1 MQYDIEISPSYCAVV
16 RIYHN
21 QWKWLTIRCA
31 LISIERM
38 QRCCW
43 TNSPYVGIAICLN
56 NSVKWGS
63 NNNMSYLLFRS
74 NTLQLLFYF
83 DFIFI
88 HGTVSCWTSIVSW
101 YVYIIGVCLNCFQRV
116 ITCVS
121 LVPHLTCCVQIKYTT
136 NNGDDGSALIV
147 ILNAWDGVVCVDP
160 GQIARTF
167 VLVITK
173 NTSK

>member
-101 YVYIIGVCLNCFQRV
+101 YVYIIGVCLNSNVLLHACHESP
-116 ITCVS
+116 ILLAVS
-121 LVPHLTCCVQIKYTT
+121 KLNTLQTMAMT
-136 NNGDDGSALIV
+136 ALRWLW
-147 ILNAWDGVVCVDP
+147 LNAWDGVVCVDP